1 MEYNEKQFQCLA
13 NKLALTMWI
22 IVEAILTVAYII
34 EVAGGKKEV
43 DFLIVFLILG
53 WIPVIIGAVMLKVKG
68 MHTQIFKEIIAVGYG
83 IFFTYVMFTAE
94 TAITF
99 SYVFPIAGMMILYKN
114 KSLLLRIEGA
124 NILVIIAVFVKL
136 RVSRR

>member
-68 MHTQIFKEIIAVGYG
+68 MHTQIFKEYCSRVWNLFYIR
-83 IFFTYVMFTAE
+83 YV
-94 TAITF
+94 
-99 SYVFPIAGMMILYKN
+99 YC
-114 KSLLLRIEGA
+114 
-124 NILVIIAVFVKL
+124 
-136 RVSRR
+136 